1 MQKHFLKYRKVFTNI
16 VCSPLVLISSNS
28 ELVAKYLPNE
38 FEKKIETLEIN
49 TKNKSLFQGLY
60 INQEE
65 NSFIAEN
72 KEIPDNSIVLGAPGK
87 IIGEVQEK
95 HRAMMERAQ
104 KSYVRR
110 SVAYKTDLNDVTD
123 NFKY

>member
-1 MQKHFLKYRKVFTNI
+1 MRFQKLNLY
-16 VCSPLVLISSNS
+16 
-28 ELVAKYLPNE
+28 
-38 FEKKIETLEIN
+38 KKK
-49 TKNKSLFQGLY
+49 KNKISIIIVKLIWDFFGKPIFSSYFPGTYWRKFILR
-60 INQEE
+60 IFGAKIGKGCLIGA